1 MPMGPGSR
9 YKAPPGGHDLRNF
22 AVGGGEGAGQLR
34 CLELGEQSYNLDL
47 VRKNESYLLV
57 SIKVVS
63 TLPRIDLT
71 SGCFEV

>member
-1 MPMGPGSR
+1 
-9 YKAPPGGHDLRNF
+9 
-22 AVGGGEGAGQLR
+22 VGGGEGAGQLR